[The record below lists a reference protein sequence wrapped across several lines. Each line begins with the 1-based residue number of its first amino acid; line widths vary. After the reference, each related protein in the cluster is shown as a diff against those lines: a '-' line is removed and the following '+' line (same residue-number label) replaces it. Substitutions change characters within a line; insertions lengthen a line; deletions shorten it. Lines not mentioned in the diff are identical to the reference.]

1 MRSRKNPK
9 WLEKAI
15 FYQIYPQ
22 SFKDSN
28 GDGIGDIPGIIEKL
42 DYLESLGINAIWLNP
57 CFVSPFKD
65 AGYDV
70 ADYYRVAP
78 RYGTNADL
86 KRLFKEAHRH
96 GIKVCLDLVPG
107 HTSIDHPWFKASCQ
121 HKRNQYSDRYIWT
134 RSVWDGGS
142 TPLRFVSGYA
152 ERDGNFAIN
161 FFYSQPALNYGFTK
175 PDPICPWQQPIDA
188 PGPKATRAELKNIIS
203 FWLDRGADGFRVDMA
218 FSLVKNDPDR
228 KMTIRLWREIR
239 QWLESSYPEAV
250 LIAEWANPSEA
261 IPAGFHTDFMLP
273 FGGPGYISLFF
284 NRPGKRCFFDSHG
297 EGDICEFLDEYLKH
311 YRKSSRGYISIPSGN
326 HDLRRLK
333 TARNRR
339 ELEVI
344 FAFLMTW
351 PGVPF
356 IYYGD
361 EIGMRY
367 IKGLPS
373 KEGGYGRTG
382 SRTPMQWDDNK
393 NAGFSSAP
401 ANRIY
406 LPIDPRKRRPT
417 VKAQDQ
423 RPSSLLNHVRRLID
437 LRKNSPALQANGTMT
452 PLYAKQKRY
461 PFVFLRQRGRE
472 RFIVAINPSDQ
483 RVTATFDYK
492 RLSTIQLEL
501 GRGATTTSKGKRIKV
516 SMDAFSYGIY
526 KIH

>member
-1 MRSRKNPK
+1 
-9 WLEKAI
+9 
-15 FYQIYPQ
+15 
-22 SFKDSN
+22 
-28 GDGIGDIPGIIEKL
+28 
-42 DYLESLGINAIWLNP
+42 
-57 CFVSPFKD
+57 
-65 AGYDV
+65 
-70 ADYYRVAP
+70 
-78 RYGTNADL
+78 
-86 KRLFKEAHRH
+86 
-96 GIKVCLDLVPG
+96 
-107 HTSIDHPWFKASCQ
+107 
-121 HKRNQYSDRYIWT
+121 
-134 RSVWDGGS
+134 
-142 TPLRFVSGYA
+142 
-152 ERDGNFAIN
+152 
-161 FFYSQPALNYGFTK
+161 
-175 PDPICPWQQPIDA
+175 
-188 PGPKATRAELKNIIS
+188 
-203 FWLDRGADGFRVDMA
+203 
-218 FSLVKNDPDR
+218 
-228 KMTIRLWREIR
+228 
-239 QWLESSYPEAV
+239 
-250 LIAEWANPSEA
+250 
-261 IPAGFHTDFMLP
+261 MLP
-273 FGGPGYISLFF
+273 FGGPGYLSLFF

-297 EGDICEFLDEYLKH
+297 EGNVCEFLDEYLKH
-311 YRKSSRGYISIPSGN
+311 YAKTRRGYVSIPTGN
-326 HDLRRLK
+326 HDLRRLN

-339 ELEVI
+339 ALEVI

-401 ANRIY
+401 SNRIY
-406 LPIDPRKRRPT
+406 LPIDPQKSRPT
-417 VKAQDQ
+417 VKAQDR

-483 RVTATFDYK
+483 RVTAAFDYK

-516 SMDAFSYGIY
+516 SMDGISYGIFS
-526 KIH
+526 IS